1 MQGSFENSLAS
12 EVLKFWF
19 GEGAEYGKTHKRWFE
34 KDPTFDAEVGRHF
47 SHVYEEQMESRDWL
61 ATPRECLARIVVL
74 DQFPRHIHR
83 GTARAFSSD
92 PPAVET
98 AKRLLALGWDRDMLP
113 VERMFAYLPL
123 QHSESLDDQERSCSL
138 YEALKNF
145 PETADSYRYA
155 LAHRAIIVRF
165 GRFPHRNAVLGRP
178 STREEIEFL
187 REPGSSF

>member
-19 GEGAEYGKTHKRWFE
+19 GEGAEYGKAHKRWFE
-34 KDPTFDAEVGRHF
+34 KDAAFDAEVSRRF
-47 SHVYEEQMESRDWL
+47 SHVHDEQVASRDWL

-74 DQFPRHIHR
+74 DQFPRHLYR

-92 PPAVET
+92 PLALES
-98 AKRLLALGWDRDMLP
+98 ARRLLERGWDRDMLP

-123 QHSESLDDQERSCSL
+123 QHSESLEDQERSCTL
-138 YEALKNF
+138 YEALKDF
-145 PETADSYRYA
+145 PETADSHRYA
-155 LAHRAIIVRF
+155 LAHRAIVLRF
-165 GRFPHRNAVLGRP
+165 GRFPHRNAMLGRP

-187 REPGSSF
+187 RQPGSSF